1 MSVQST
7 VKVNKTLQQKI
18 DKANGNI
25 EEAIKDQLEHIANYA
40 VAISPVDTGA
50 YVESFSMLPAGQGGG
65 RMKSRS
71 ARVKKE
77 FVESVKKGTANRET
91 FASKARENLYGDINK
106 FNLETSDKITLINR
120 STHARDV
127 EDAYGYGVFAK
138 VRNKFG

>member
-1 MSVQST
+1 MSVRST

-50 YVESFSMLPAGQGGG
+50 YVESFSMIPAGQGGG

-71 ARVKKE
+71 VRAD
-77 FVESVKKGTANRET
+77 SVKKGTANRET
-91 FASKARENLYGDINK
+91 FASEARANLYRDINK

>member
-7 VKVNKTLQQKI
+7 VKVNKTLQQKL

-50 YVESFSMLPAGQGGG
+50 YVESFSMIPAGQGGG

-71 ARVKKE
+71 VRDL
-77 FVESVKKGTANRET
+77 SVKKGEVNRET
-91 FASKARENLYGDINK
+91 FASEARENLYGDINK

>member
-1 MSVQST
+1 MSKQST
-7 VKVNKTLQQKI
+7 IKINKSFD
-18 DKANGNI
+18 DKFLLLGQTV
-25 EEAIKDQLEHIANYA
+25 EGRVKDQLFSMADF
-40 VAISPVDTGA
+40 AISRSPVDTGA
-50 YVESFSMLPAGQGGG
+50 YVESFSMIPAGQGGG

-77 FVESVKKGTANRET
+77 FVESVKKGTANREE
-91 FASKARENLYGDINK
+91 FASEARENLYGDINK

>member
-7 VKVNKTLQQKI
+7 VKVNKTLQQKL

-50 YVESFSMLPAGQGGG
+50 YVESFSMIPAGQGGG
-65 RMKSRS
+65 RVKSRS
-71 ARVKKE
+71 ARSD
-77 FVESVKKGTANRET
+77 SVKKGQVNRET

-127 EDAYGYGVFAK
+127 EDTYGYGVFAK

>member
-7 VKVNKTLQQKI
+7 VKVNKTLQQKL
-18 DKANGNI
+18 DKAKGNI
-25 EEAIKDQLEHIANYA
+25 EEAVKDQLEHIANYA

-50 YVESFSMLPAGQGGG
+50 YVESFSMIPAGQGGG
-65 RMKSRS
+65 RKKNSETEARRKRRVWENTASREEFAGI
-71 ARVKKE
+71 ARQ
-77 FVESVKKGTANRET
+77 
-91 FASKARENLYGDINK
+91 NLYGDINK

>member
-7 VKVNKTLQQKI
+7 VKVNKTLQQKL
-18 DKANGNI
+18 DKENGNI

-50 YVESFSMLPAGQGGG
+50 YVESFSMIPAGQGGG

-71 ARVKKE
+71 ARSD
-77 FVESVKKGTANRET
+77 SVKKGTANRET
-91 FASKARENLYGDINK
+91 FASEARENLYGDINK

>member
-7 VKVNKTLQQKI
+7 VKVNKTLQQKL
-18 DKANGNI
+18 DKAKGNI

-65 RMKSRS
+65 RMKSSQTEKRRLH
-71 ARVKKE
+71 RV
-77 FVESVKKGTANRET
+77 FDNTASREE
-91 FASKARENLYGDINK
+91 FASKARKNLYGDINK

-127 EDAYGYGVFAK
+127 EDTYGYGVFAK

>member
-7 VKVNKTLQQKI
+7 VKVNKTLQQKL
-18 DKANGNI
+18 DKANGSI

-50 YVESFSMLPAGQGGG
+50 YVESFSMIPAGQGGG

-71 ARVKKE
+71 ARSD
-77 FVESVKKGTANRET
+77 SVKEGEAKRET
-91 FASKARENLYGDINK
+91 FASKARKNLYGDINK

-127 EDAYGYGVFAK
+127 EDTYGYGVFAK